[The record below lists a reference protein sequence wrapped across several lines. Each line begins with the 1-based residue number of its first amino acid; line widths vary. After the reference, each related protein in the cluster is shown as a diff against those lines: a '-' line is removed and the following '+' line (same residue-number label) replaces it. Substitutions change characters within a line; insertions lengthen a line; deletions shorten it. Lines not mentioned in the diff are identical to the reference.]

1 MTARMKA
8 ALWIAAALA
17 ATDASAHIPDECRP
31 LFEAAARA
39 TDGVVRKGNE
49 ANDVVMNA
57 LDNYRSIGVE
67 DYMTLADRLAQLLGW
82 QGDMFIK
89 LTEAIE
95 CVDREH

>member
-1 MTARMKA
+1 MKA
-8 ALWIAAALA
+8 ALLVAVIAT
-17 ATDASAHIPDECRP
+17 ATDASAHVPDECRP
-31 LFEAAARA
+31 LFEDAARV

-95 CVDREH
+95 CVEREH